1 MPVLTRK
8 KHETLCY
15 ELENRYEN
23 LRHIIRSRL
32 LNNPREG
39 AGTGRW
45 ADPDI
50 MIATSGTTTDLSL
63 AIADF
68 KSILTEIGKL
78 K

>member
-23 LRHIIRSRL
+23 LRHIIHSRP
-32 LNNPREG
+32 LNNPRQPSW
-39 AGTGRW
+39 W
-45 ADPDI
+45 ADPDS

>member
-1 MPVLTRK
+1 MPVLTK
-8 KHETLCY
+8 AKHA
-15 ELENRYEN
+15 N
-23 LRHIIRSRL
+23 LRRELDTRYYTLTSVFHSRP

-45 ADPDI
+45 ADPDS